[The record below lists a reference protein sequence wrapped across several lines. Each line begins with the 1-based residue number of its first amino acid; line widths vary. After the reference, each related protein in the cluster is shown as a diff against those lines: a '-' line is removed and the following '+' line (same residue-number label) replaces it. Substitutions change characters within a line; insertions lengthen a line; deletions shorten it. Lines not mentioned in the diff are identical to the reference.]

1 MELGEFIT
9 KLQEELIYI
18 NENEIDDFEIV
29 VATNED
35 EYTICNGTAF
45 VGGLEDT
52 LMCDV
57 LGNVAYSTI
66 ESIGND
72 LYDYLTRN
80 DEEIIDVEF
89 R

>member
-1 MELGEFIT
+1 MELEEFII
-9 KLQEELIYI
+9 KLQEELDYVH
-18 NENEIDDFEIV
+18 ENEYDDFEILV
-29 VATNED
+29 TTNES

-52 LMCDV
+52 LMCGV

-72 LYDYLTRN
+72 LYDYLSRN
-80 DEEIIDVEF
+80 NEEIIDVQF
-89 R
+89 V